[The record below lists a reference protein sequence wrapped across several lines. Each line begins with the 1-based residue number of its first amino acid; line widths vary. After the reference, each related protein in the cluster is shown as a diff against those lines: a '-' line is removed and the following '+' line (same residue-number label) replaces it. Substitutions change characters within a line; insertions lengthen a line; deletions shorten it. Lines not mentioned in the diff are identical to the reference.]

1 MEAILNDY
9 LEKIDKYLKPLP
21 ASERVDIVRE
31 IKSEM
36 TQLALEGGLS
46 PEQILERL
54 GNPKELAGA
63 YLGEALV
70 KNNGFGLRRFATAVA
85 FYSLTGLSVMFVL
98 PFTGVLAVGLM
109 LCGIIAPLAGIIQ
122 MAGYL
127 LGFDTPF
134 VVVQLGSYL
143 AAPPIAFVYSIA
155 MGILLFMLGRGCW
168 QLTLKLWR
176 SIRERRLRSTGRDK
190 GVQ

>member
-1 MEAILNDY
+1 MEAILNEY

-21 ASERVDIVRE
+21 VSERVDIVGE
-31 IKSEM
+31 IKSGMTEM
-36 TQLALEGGLS
+36 ALERKLS

-54 GNPKELAGA
+54 GNPKELASA

-70 KNNGFGLRRFATAVA
+70 KNSSFSLRRFAAAFV
-85 FYSLTGLSVMFVL
+85 FYSLTGLSGMFVL
-98 PFTGVLAVGLM
+98 PFTSVLAVSLM

-134 VVVQLGSYL
+134 VVVQLGPYTP
-143 AAPPIAFVYSIA
+143 APPIALVYSIV
-155 MGILLFMLGRGCW
+155 MGILLFLLGRGCW
-168 QLTLKLWR
+168 KLTLKY
-176 SIRERRLRSTGRDK
+176 LRTVGKFKGRTLA
-190 GVQ
+190 QHRAE